1 MANPDASDPRQ
12 PMTPFASETASCR
25 AAHLSWAARP
35 VRDRLAPV
43 REFRHLLV
51 DHADAL
57 ASAVE
62 ADVARRPG
70 EVVATDLLPT
80 AAAAK
85 YLLTDAERLLRPA
98 KPGRRPLWLWDCRD
112 TVYRRPHG
120 LVGLIG
126 TWNYPV
132 FLNAVPLLQAI
143 VAGNGVLWKPSELT
157 PRTAGTIHDLL
168 IRAGVPA
175 DLVTLLPATR
185 DAGPQLAE
193 ADVDFVHFTGS
204 DAVGRRLAAKLGER
218 LVPSVL
224 ELSGVDAVFVL
235 PDADVTLAA
244 RSVWYGATLNSGQTC
259 LAPRRAFVHRDR
271 YAEFAEALR
280 PLVASTDPATV
291 RMAGQAEQ
299 FGRLVEDATTLGGE
313 LVGRGGEPSGS
324 MVLSPTAIFG
334 ATPAM
339 AVCREATFSPLVA
352 VLPFD
357 TTDQAVSMHDECGFG
372 LAASV
377 FTADPANVDGWAGRL
392 RVGSVVVNDV
402 IVPTAGPAT
411 PFGGRRAS
419 GWGSTQGADG
429 LLAMTVP
436 QVVSVRKGTHR
447 PHVDA
452 ALAHTPA
459 IDDVTRGSLRFGH
472 GRTVGERW
480 RGLKQMIG
488 GARKLRG

>member
-1 MANPDASDPRQ
+1 
-12 PMTPFASETASCR
+12 MTPFAPEASRCR
-25 AAHLSWAARP
+25 SAHLNWADRP
-35 VRDRLAPV
+35 IRERLATV

-51 DHADAL
+51 DHADTL
-57 ASAVE
+57 AEAVH
-62 ADVARRPG
+62 ADVGRRPG

-85 YLLTDAERLLRPA
+85 FLLTDAERILRPTE
-98 KPGRRPLWLWDCRD
+98 PGRRPLWLWDCRD
-112 TVYRRPHG
+112 TIHRRPHG

-143 VAGNGVLWKPSELT
+143 VAGNGVLWKPSELS
-157 PRTAGTIHDLL
+157 PRTAETIHDLL
-168 IRAGVPA
+168 TRAGVPA
-175 DLVTLLPATR
+175 DLVTMLPATR
-185 DAGPQLAE
+185 DAGPRLAD

-204 DAVGRRLAAKLGER
+204 DAVGRRLAARLGER

-235 PDADVTLAA
+235 PDADVNMAA
-244 RSVWYGATLNSGQTC
+244 RAAWYGATLNSGQTC
-259 LAPRRAFVHRDR
+259 LAPRRVFVHRDR
-271 YAEFAEALR
+271 YAEFVETLR
-280 PLVASTDPATV
+280 PLVAATDPATV

-299 FGRLVEDATTLGGE
+299 FTRLVDDARTNGGE
-313 LVGRGGEPSGS
+313 VVGRASESDAALTVP
-324 MVLSPTAIFG
+324 PTAILN
-334 ATPAM
+334 ATTSM

-357 TTDQAVSMHDECGFG
+357 TTDQALSMHDECGFG

-377 FTADPANVDGWAGRL
+377 FTADPAKTDEWVGRL

-436 QVVSVRKGTHR
+436 QVVSVRRGTHR

-452 ALAHTPA
+452 ALAHVPA

-480 RGLKQMIG
+480 CGFKQMVG